1 MGQPSAIMG
10 DAITAQ
16 CTIHLIPGAM
26 GAPQPGPPM
35 PFSAKLTQGLATTVF
50 ITGRPAAV
58 QGSSGLNLP
67 PHVGLHP
74 SDPFMIPAQQMGRV
88 LVGSPTVLIEG
99 KGAARGGSS
108 CSVCTGA
115 PAQLT
120 GGASS
125 VLVA

>member
-1 MGQPSAIMG
+1 MGQPAAVMG

-35 PFSAKLTQGLATTVF
+35 PFSAKLTMGLSTSVMIA
-50 ITGRPAAV
+50 GKPAAL

-74 SDPFMIPAQQMGRV
+74 SDPFMVPAQQKGEVRMA
-88 LVGSPTVLIEG
+88 SMTVLIEG
-99 KGAARGGSS
+99 KGAARTGST
-108 CSVCTGA
+108 CTVCGSL
-115 PAQLT
+115 PGQLS

-125 VLVA
+125 VLIG

>member
-1 MGQPSAIMG
+1 MGQPAAIMG

-35 PFSAKLTQGLATTVF
+35 PFSAKLTQGLSTTVM
-50 ITGRPAAV
+50 ITGKPAAV

-74 SDPFMIPAQQMGRV
+74 SDPFMVPAQQTGRV
-88 LVGSPTVLIEG
+88 LMGSMTVLIEG
-99 KGAARGGSS
+99 KGAARTGST
-108 CSVCTGA
+108 CSVCSGL
-115 PAQLT
+115 PGQLS

>member
-1 MGQPSAIMG
+1 MGQAAAIMG

-35 PFSAKLTQGLATTVF
+35 SFSAKLTLGLASTVM
-50 ITGRPAAV
+50 ITGKPAAV
-58 QGSSGLNLP
+58 KGSSGLNLP

-74 SDPFMIPAQQMGRV
+74 SDPFMVPAQQMGQV
-88 LVGSPTVLIEG
+88 MMGSMTVLIEG
-99 KGAARGGSS
+99 KGAARTGST
-108 CSVCTGA
+108 CTVCGSL
-115 PAQLT
+115 PGQLS

-125 VLVA
+125 VLIA

>member
-1 MGQPSAIMG
+1 MSQPAAIMG

-35 PFSAKLTQGLATTVF
+35 PFSAKLTQGLATTVS
-50 ITGRPAAV
+50 IAGRPAAV

-74 SDPFMIPAQQMGRV
+74 SDPFLVPAQQTGRV
-88 LVGSPTVLIEG
+88 LMGSVTVLIEG
-99 KGAARGGSS
+99 KGAARTGSS
-108 CSVCTGA
+108 CSVCN
-115 PAQLT
+115 
-120 GGASS
+120 AST
-125 VLVA
+125 VLIA